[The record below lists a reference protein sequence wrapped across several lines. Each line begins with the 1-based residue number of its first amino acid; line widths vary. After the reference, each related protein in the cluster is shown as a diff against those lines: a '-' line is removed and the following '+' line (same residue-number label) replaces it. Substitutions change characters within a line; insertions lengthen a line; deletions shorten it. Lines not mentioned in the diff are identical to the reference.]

1 MLSTISRS
9 PLKFMSIVH
18 HLQKVMLHN
27 HLILCHPLLFFL
39 QSFPVSGSFPMSQ
52 LFYFSKAVINT
63 YFSFYLQGL
72 NSCLVH
78 NEICRVSILDQFVCN
93 SFKQMRKLRFRE
105 VKSFYLYP
113 ELGSGWSR
121 ARTCLVTLKTI
132 HSLPLQLYVL
142 IANNQYSQL
151 QRTLQK
157 VRRKKFQEIEKGS
170 PYFEAM
176 IYMQHNRIPPREH
189 SPLD

>member
-1 MLSTISRS
+1 MSDSLWPQGLHHASLPCPSLVPGVCSNPCPLSWWCYLTIVSS
-9 PLKFMSIVH
+9 VT
-18 HLQKVMLHN
+18 
-27 HLILCHPLLFFL
+27 LFSFCL

-78 NEICRVSILDQFVCN
+78 SEICWVSILDQFVCN

-105 VKSFYLYP
+105 VKWFYLYP

-132 HSLPLQLYVL
+132 RSLPLQLYVL

-151 QRTLQK
+151 
-157 VRRKKFQEIEKGS
+157 
-170 PYFEAM
+170 
-176 IYMQHNRIPPREH
+176 
-189 SPLD
+189 